1 MTDNNASK
9 SLSHLSLLLGLSCG
23 LIVAN
28 IYYSQPLIS
37 PISAYLNI
45 STSTGS
51 LIVTLNQL
59 GYGLGLLFLVPLAD
73 IVSNKRL
80 ISILLIITAIAL
92 LGMVTTPFISILI
105 ISALLIGIGASSVQ
119 ILVPYAAHMAPE
131 NIRGQVVGNVM
142 SGLMAGIML
151 ARPFA
156 SVLAQFFMWQ
166 MVFYV
171 SAILMILILLLLA
184 IKLPQRTPATKTN
197 YFSLLA
203 SMGKIWKNTPMLR
216 RRSLYHFFLFAAFS
230 LFWTTIPLLLSSSTY
245 NFNQG
250 EIALFSFAGAAGVIA
265 APIAGK
271 VADRGFIWGATITS
285 MILVALCFIIPY
297 FAPFGS
303 KMSIV
308 FFIVAAI
315 LLDFG
320 VTTNL
325 VVGQRVIYSLAPEL
339 RSRLNGIYMVVFFMG
354 GAFGSAVGG
363 HAYSYGGWTLSATT
377 GLVLPIIAI
386 VYFMTEKRQ

>member
-37 PISAYLNI
+37 PISTYLNM

-156 SVLAQFFMWQ
+156 SVLAQFFIWQ

-171 SAILMILILLLLA
+171 SAILMILILLLLS

-197 YFSLLA
+197 YFSLLS

-265 APIAGK
+265 SPIAGK
-271 VADRGFIWGATITS
+271 VADRGFIRGATITS

-297 FAPFGS
+297 LAPFGS

-315 LLDFG
+315 LLEFG

-377 GLVLPIIAI
+377 GLVLPIIAVI
-386 VYFMTEKRQ
+386 YFMTEKRQ

>member
-166 MVFYV
+166 MVFYI
-171 SAILMILILLLLA
+171 SAILMILILILLS
-184 IKLPQRTPATKTN
+184 IKLPQSPPHN
-197 YFSLLA
+197 QNQL
-203 SMGKIWKNTPMLR
+203 
-216 RRSLYHFFLFAAFS
+216 FFFVG
-230 LFWTTIPLLLSSSTY
+230 INGNNMEKYTY
-245 NFNQG
+245 
-250 EIALFSFAGAAGVIA
+250 
-265 APIAGK
+265 
-271 VADRGFIWGATITS
+271 VA
-285 MILVALCFIIPY
+285 
-297 FAPFGS
+297 
-303 KMSIV
+303 
-308 FFIVAAI
+308 
-315 LLDFG
+315 
-320 VTTNL
+320 
-325 VVGQRVIYSLAPEL
+325 
-339 RSRLNGIYMVVFFMG
+339 
-354 GAFGSAVGG
+354 
-363 HAYSYGGWTLSATT
+363 
-377 GLVLPIIAI
+377 
-386 VYFMTEKRQ
+386 

>member
-1 MTDNNASK
+1 MRYLYQNTSKGKKITDNKASK
-9 SLSHLSLLLGLSCG
+9 LLSRLSLLLGLSCG

-131 NIRGQVVGNVM
+131 NIRGQVVGNIM

-151 ARPFA
+151 VRLFA

-171 SAILMILILLLLA
+171 STVLMILILILLST
-184 IKLPQRTPATKTN
+184 KLPHRTPATKTN

-203 SMGKIWKNTPMLR
+203 SMG
-216 RRSLYHFFLFAAFS
+216 
-230 LFWTTIPLLLSSSTY
+230 TI
-245 NFNQG
+245 
-250 EIALFSFAGAAGVIA
+250 
-265 APIAGK
+265 
-271 VADRGFIWGATITS
+271 
-285 MILVALCFIIPY
+285 
-297 FAPFGS
+297 
-303 KMSIV
+303 
-308 FFIVAAI
+308 
-315 LLDFG
+315 
-320 VTTNL
+320 
-325 VVGQRVIYSLAPEL
+325 
-339 RSRLNGIYMVVFFMG
+339 
-354 GAFGSAVGG
+354 
-363 HAYSYGGWTLSATT
+363 
-377 GLVLPIIAI
+377 
-386 VYFMTEKRQ
+386 

>member
-1 MTDNNASK
+1 MANGFLYFSHINDFNFDIIIHQAPSK
-9 SLSHLSLLLGLSCG
+9 
-23 LIVAN
+23 
-28 IYYSQPLIS
+28 P
-37 PISAYLNI
+37 PP
-45 STSTGS
+45 T
-51 LIVTLNQL
+51 
-59 GYGLGLLFLVPLAD
+59 
-73 IVSNKRL
+73 
-80 ISILLIITAIAL
+80 
-92 LGMVTTPFISILI
+92 
-105 ISALLIGIGASSVQ
+105 
-119 ILVPYAAHMAPE
+119 
-131 NIRGQVVGNVM
+131 
-142 SGLMAGIML
+142 
-151 ARPFA
+151 
-156 SVLAQFFMWQ
+156 
-166 MVFYV
+166 
-171 SAILMILILLLLA
+171 
-184 IKLPQRTPATKTN
+184 TKTN

-203 SMGKIWKNTPMLR
+203 SMGTIWKNTPMLR

-271 VADRGFIWGATITS
+271 VADRGFIRGATITS

-297 FAPFGS
+297 LAPFGS

-315 LLDFG
+315 LLEFG

-377 GLVLPIIAI
+377 GLVLPIIAVI
-386 VYFMTEKRQ
+386 YFMTEKRQ